1 MPIWADPKRGET
13 VRLLADD
20 DMTLL
25 ATFVA
30 PPGVRPTA
38 ADLRLVE
45 GTDPARFA
53 EIAARD
59 LPGVR
64 VLTRLDEAEA
74 LVRVGATVVTTSV
87 HMIRDRLQEDEPP
100 LRWAAPQLPPGVR
113 LTAVDRPAAE
123 IAAAQVRA
131 YPPGHVDH
139 DSTVEAQA
147 TGMFDALLAGDLMG
161 PIYDDASA
169 LLVDAEDH
177 IVGAL
182 IVTLWPAI
190 GEEWQGGPWGV
201 ELFRLP
207 EAGPGPVG
215 RGLLARAV
223 AVAHL
228 DGHDAIGLTA
238 NAANRAC
245 SLVYERLGFA
255 ARFHRVALD
264 LAGVWGA
271 Q

>member
-38 ADLRLVE
+38 ADLRVVD
-45 GTDPARFA
+45 GTDPAHFA
-53 EIAARD
+53 DIAARD

-64 VLTRLDEAEA
+64 VITRLDEAEA
-74 LVRVGATVVTTSV
+74 LVGVGATVVSTSV
-87 HMIRDRLQEDEPP
+87 HMIRERLQEDEPP
-100 LRWAAPQLPPGVR
+100 LRWAAPRLPPNVH
-113 LTAVDRPAAE
+113 LTAIDRPAEE
-123 IAAAQVRA
+123 IAAAQLRA

-139 DSTVEAQA
+139 ASTIEAQA
-147 TGMFDALLAGDLMG
+147 TGAFDALLSGHLMG
-161 PIYDDASA
+161 PIYEDASA
-169 LLVDAEDH
+169 LLVGRRDE

-182 IVTLWPAI
+182 IVTMWPAI
-190 GEEWQGGPWGV
+190 GQEWPGGPWAV

-228 DGHDAIGLTA
+228 DGHAAIGLTA

-245 SLVYERLGFA
+245 SLIYERLGFA
-255 ARFHRVALD
+255 SCFHRVALD
-264 LAGVWGA
+264 LPGEWGA